1 MENDG
6 PPSPERVQR
15 WKLAKANC
23 DQFQHLCSTRLQQ
36 SAIADADDPMSFF
49 TSILKDIAEETIPK
63 TSAVPKRFNKPWF
76 SDICK
81 DAIKERNRAL
91 ERFKREPTEGILNA
105 YRIARAKARRD
116 IRHSKKTSWRNYVSK
131 MNSQTSVKS
140 VWNRIRKIK
149 GKYTSNTVHHL
160 SVNDRD
166 VTSHRDIANAL
177 ADNVFH
183 NSSSAF
189 STDAFASVRKKAE
202 KPLSMEELRDALR
215 RAHDTSAG
223 PDEIHYQ
230 LLKHLHDA
238 SLLLLLNIFNKF
250 GYPVTLLLIGGKQL

>member
-1 MENDG
+1 MI
-6 PPSPERVQR
+6 PS
-15 WKLAKANC
+15 
-23 DQFQHLCSTRLQQ
+23 S
-36 SAIADADDPMSFF
+36 F

-81 DAIKERNRAL
+81 DLRL
-91 ERFKREPTEGILNA
+91 
-105 YRIARAKARRD
+105 
-116 IRHSKKTSWRNYVSK
+116 SKKTSWRNYISK
-131 MNSQTSVKS
+131 LNSQASVIS
-140 VWNRIRKIK
+140 VWNRTRKNK
-149 GKYTSNTVHHL
+149 GKESSYSIHHL

-177 ADNVFH
+177 ADNVSH

-189 STDAFASVRKKAE
+189 STDAFASVRCKAE
-202 KPLSMEELRDALR
+202 KQNITFSSELYSRPFSLEELQDALR

-230 LLKHLHDA
+230 LLKHLPDA
-238 SLLLLLNIFNKF
+238 SLTSFKYVLIKSGSL
-250 GYPVTLLLIGGKQL
+250 VTFLLIGGKLLSFRFQSLVRTQLFLVIIALLLWQIASVKP